1 MKKDTRI
8 KSLRNKI
15 EDLSKKLKGLILF
28 HPAPVVVDR
37 MCYVI
42 ISLVTLLSILAM
54 VNGITTKSLLLD
66 EALFAR
72 NVREFPR
79 GYYQQSAPSAPL
91 FYLLSYIIVSIFGN
105 AEWVY
110 RLLPSLSA
118 VAGLGFMIV
127 LLWKQFSKIGA
138 VVATILLAT
147 SIPFIEYGA
156 NGHPYA
162 TDLFCTVLLLY
173 MTHLY
178 LMEPSRIHWL
188 VLMGA
193 CIFSIGMS
201 FPAIFMVISIGAVMI
216 IGDLWRHDYT
226 ALWQKMKGLIPIAV
240 LISCL
245 GLFIYLPKAG
255 SRDDM
260 TYWAGYFPD
269 NLTPWSFF
277 NWTYM
282 STSKLLG
289 YLLWNSQGGVIGL
302 FLLLLGTAWFIMKK
316 RYILCAVCWI
326 PLFLSVGAALFQKW
340 PYGPIRVMLFLLP
353 LFVILIGGGIE
364 WIWQFG
370 KSKLIKIFIFLACL
384 VLLIPQSWILT
395 RGFVRIE
402 DSDEAVRSLSIV
414 MKRDIIKGDIFI
426 IYYAAEV
433 HFEYYFKGYWGYGIL
448 QPWSNSGNHSAME
461 DFLESKLKNL
471 EGRFWLFFSHVI
483 ENEDEVMIAMAEKW
497 GLLLQSYK
505 YPGCSAYL
513 FRTLD
518 GASTH
523 HEVKIG
529 SH

>member
-1 MKKDTRI
+1 MKKDSKIHT
-8 KSLRNKI
+8 LGNKI
-15 EDLSKKLKGLILF
+15 EDLSNKLKGLHLF

-42 ISLVTLLSILAM
+42 IFLVTILSVLAM

-72 NVREFPR
+72 NIHEFPQ

-91 FYLLSYIIVSIFGN
+91 FYLFSYIIVSIFGN

-118 VAGLGFMIV
+118 VAGLGLMIV
-127 LLWKQFSKIGA
+127 LLWKHFSRIVA
-138 VVATILLAT
+138 VMAMILLAT

-162 TDLFCTVLLLY
+162 TDFFCTVLLLFI
-173 MTHLY
+173 THLY
-178 LMEPSRIHWL
+178 LLKPSRTLWL
-188 VLMGA
+188 YWIGA
-193 CIFSIGMS
+193 CIFSVGMS
-201 FPAIFMVISIGAVMI
+201 FPAIFIVISIGALMI
-216 IGDLWRHDYT
+216 IRDVRKHDYT

-269 NLTPWSFF
+269 NLTPWAFF

-282 STSKLLG
+282 STNKLLG

-302 FLLLLGTAWFIMKK
+302 FLLLVGTAWLIMKK
-316 RYILCAVCWI
+316 RYTLCGVCWI
-326 PLFLSVGAALFQKW
+326 PMFLSVGAALFQKW

-364 WIWQFG
+364 LIWQSG
-370 KSKLIKIFIFLACL
+370 KSKIVKILILLACL

-402 DSDEAVRSLSIV
+402 DSDEAVRSLSKA
-414 MKRDIIKGDIFI
+414 MKSEIIKGDIFI
-426 IYYAAEV
+426 IYYASEA
-433 HFEYYFKGYWGYGIL
+433 HFQYYFKGYWGYGIL
-448 QPWSNSGNHSAME
+448 QPWSNRGNDAAME
-461 DFLESKLKNL
+461 DFLESELINKR
-471 EGRFWLFFSHVI
+471 GRFWLFFSHVI
-483 ENEDEVMIAMAEKW
+483 ENEDELMVSMAEKW
-497 GLLLQSYK
+497 GLLLQSYQ
-505 YPGCSAYL
+505 YPGCSAFL

-518 GASTH
+518 GASNH
-523 HEVKIG
+523 HQVKIE
-529 SH
+529 SQ